1 MEIAISEF
9 KAKCIQVLKKAAAS
23 DEEWV
28 VTLRGKPL
36 ARVVGIREGR
46 PARVLGSQ
54 GNALDART
62 PDSVLMRSDF
72 AGDWDS

>member
-9 KAKCIQVLKKAAAS
+9 KAKCIQVLKQASKS

-36 ARVVGIREGR
+36 ARVSGIAPIRQ
-46 PARVLGSQ
+46 RVLGGQ
-54 GNALDART
+54 RDALDQGL
-62 PDSVLMRSDF
+62 PDSILIDSDF
-72 AGDWDS
+72 ENDWES